1 MRRTALVVICCC
13 FFASQLAFSQEE
25 TSAKP
30 DEAKV
35 RTLIRQLDDRDSS
48 KRDAAETALRE
59 LGPVV
64 LDYLPTVNDRT
75 GGELKGRLLRIRDH
89 LEKLRVA
96 RTTTATRLTLKG
108 KMKLSE
114 ALKAIEEQT
123 SNVVLDSRREQVD
136 TELEIDVEDEPFWI
150 AFDKLCD
157 AADITVSPYVGES
170 RKLAIVEAGE
180 GAVSRVGRAAYE
192 GLFRINPT
200 SISCERNLSNDNGNI
215 ARLRL
220 ELLWE
225 PRVVPILIRQ
235 DLQNVTVVTDSQETL
250 GLLQSGTIQIP
261 VQPTVASL
269 DLRLPIELPS
279 RDATTIESLKGELVA
294 MVPGGDVTFEFK
306 DLVDLTDAEQSR
318 GGLTVTVANVRRN
331 GDLQFPQIAVRIRF
345 DQAGEL
351 MQSHLDWVENNVIS
365 LLDPK
370 GNPAD
375 VPNYERYLERD
386 SEIGFRYVF
395 PVETKDLTGWTLSY
409 TTPAGVSEV
418 PVPYEIKNIP
428 LP

>member
-1 MRRTALVVICCC
+1 
-13 FFASQLAFSQEE
+13 
-25 TSAKP
+25 
-30 DEAKV
+30 
-35 RTLIRQLDDRDSS
+35 
-48 KRDAAETALRE
+48 
-59 LGPVV
+59 
-64 LDYLPTVNDRT
+64 
-75 GGELKGRLLRIRDH
+75 
-89 LEKLRVA
+89 
-96 RTTTATRLTLKG
+96 
-108 KMKLSE
+108 
-114 ALKAIEEQT
+114 
-123 SNVVLDSRREQVD
+123 
-136 TELEIDVEDEPFWI
+136 
-150 AFDKLCD
+150 
-157 AADITVSPYVGES
+157 
-170 RKLAIVEAGE
+170 
-180 GAVSRVGRAAYE
+180 
-192 GLFRINPT
+192 
-200 SISCERNLSNDNGNI
+200 
-215 ARLRL
+215 
-220 ELLWE
+220 
-225 PRVVPILIRQ
+225 
-235 DLQNVTVVTDSQETL
+235 
-250 GLLQSGTIQIP
+250 
-261 VQPTVASL
+261 
-269 DLRLPIELPS
+269 
-279 RDATTIESLKGELVA
+279 